1 MNNLQFRLFSFI
13 REIYKTVTNNLRNVL
28 KKKMIID
35 GPDQIKDKNVGNLIF
50 EYSVKIP
57 QPQTLSQIL
66 NYCSTSS
73 ANSSFASS
81 SV

>member
-35 GPDQIKDKNVGNLIF
+35 GPDQIKDKNVENLMF
-50 EYSVKIP
+50 ETASKF
-57 QPQTLSQIL
+57 L
-66 NYCSTSS
+66 NL
-73 ANSSFASS
+73 NLFFK
-81 SV
+81 